1 MNELFS
7 KQAGRAAK
15 RRKALNALAWTAAI
29 LALLLVIGAVVCLVM
44 LGLGDQNF
52 YLLGFLALGGMLGAA
67 ALGGVGFALFRA
79 FVRAED
85 EERDLLER
93 ADSEESFTVGEGTL
107 ATFTEDALVLHGQDR
122 EKRERRIRVPYK
134 EMRFFS
140 VLVRHAPRE
149 KGEWR
154 VLFEIPSHYLSKK
167 PHKGEPPA
175 LIETQGKERLKAC
188 IAAHDLVLLGET
200 PAPSDKGKRAAKPEK
215 PQREQRFVLPDA
227 EKRRR
232 QFPFLLLGAGLL
244 VGGIVVAILANR
256 TIGIVLSCF
265 GVYLLIH
272 GAVGYVRAR
281 TELVLFREGIWDK
294 KATRAESSYLT
305 WEEIES
311 VSFFGGREGTD
322 KTPEEK
328 PALIL
333 TCAYGDHGF
342 TPVKEAY
349 DYLLA
354 HHPEKCR
361 KDA

>member
-1 MNELFS
+1 MNELLIR
-7 KQAGRAAK
+7 QAERAAK
-15 RRKALNALAWTAAI
+15 RRKALTVLAWTAAI
-29 LALLLVIGAVVCLVM
+29 LALLLVIGAIVCLVM
-44 LGLGDQNF
+44 LGLGSENF

-79 FVRAED
+79 SVKAED
-85 EERDLLER
+85 EERDFFER
-93 ADSEESFTVGEGTL
+93 ADGEESFTVGEGTL
-107 ATFTEDALVLHGQDR
+107 ATFSEDALVLHGQDR
-122 EKRERRIRVPYK
+122 QKKERRIRVPYK

-140 VLVRHAPRE
+140 VLVRHTPKE

-154 VLFEIPSHYLSKK
+154 ILFEIPAHYLSKK
-167 PHKGEPPA
+167 PQKGEPPA

-188 IAAHDLVLLGET
+188 ISSHGLALVGET
-200 PAPSDKGKRAAKPEK
+200 PAPSAEGEKGVK
-215 PQREQRFVLPDA
+215 PQKPKKEQRFVLPDA

-232 QFPFLLLGAGLL
+232 QLPFLVLGAGLF
-244 VGGIVVAILANR
+244 VAGIVVAVLVNR

-265 GVYLLIH
+265 GVYLLLH
-272 GAVGYVRAR
+272 GAVGYARAR
-281 TELVLFREGIWDK
+281 TELILLDAGIWDK
-294 KATRAESSYLT
+294 KATRAESSFLT
-305 WEEIES
+305 WEEIEC
-311 VSFFGGREGTD
+311 VFFSEGREGTD

-342 TPVKEAY
+342 TPVREAY

-361 KDA
+361 K

>member
-7 KQAGRAAK
+7 KQAGRAGK
-15 RRKALNALAWTAAI
+15 RRRALNVLAWTAAI
-29 LALLLVIGAVVCLVM
+29 LALLLVVGAVVCLVM
-44 LGLGDQNF
+44 LGLGNQNF

-149 KGEWR
+149 RGEWR

-188 IAAHDLVLLGET
+188 IAAHDLVLVGET
-200 PAPSDKGKRAAKPEK
+200 PAPSDKGKKAAKP
-215 PQREQRFVLPDA
+215 V
-227 EKRRR
+227 RRCVKT
-232 QFPFLLLGAGLL
+232 QILSPHLSISTKSFCFPPMG
-244 VGGIVVAILANR
+244 N
-256 TIGIVLSCF
+256 
-265 GVYLLIH
+265 
-272 GAVGYVRAR
+272 
-281 TELVLFREGIWDK
+281 
-294 KATRAESSYLT
+294 
-305 WEEIES
+305 
-311 VSFFGGREGTD
+311 SF
-322 KTPEEK
+322 P
-328 PALIL
+328 
-333 TCAYGDHGF
+333 
-342 TPVKEAY
+342 
-349 DYLLA
+349 
-354 HHPEKCR
+354 
-361 KDA
+361 

>member
-1 MNELFS
+1 MNELLIR
-7 KQAGRAAK
+7 QAEHAAK
-15 RRKALNALAWTAAI
+15 RRKALTALAWTAAI
-29 LALLLVIGAVVCLVM
+29 LALFLVIGAIFCLVM
-44 LGLGDQNF
+44 LGLGNQNF

-79 FVRAED
+79 SVKAE
-85 EERDLLER
+85 ETERDFSER

-107 ATFTEDALVLHGQDR
+107 ATFSEDALVLHGQDR
-122 EKRERRIRVPYK
+122 EKKERRIRVPFK

-154 VLFEIPSHYLSKK
+154 ILFEIPAHYLSKK
-167 PHKGEPPA
+167 PQKGEPPA

-188 IAAHDLVLLGET
+188 ISSHGLSLVGET
-200 PAPSDKGKRAAKPEK
+200 PAPAAEGEKGAKPRK
-215 PQREQRFVLPDA
+215 PQKEQRFVLPDA

-244 VGGIVVAILANR
+244 VGGIVVAVLANR

-272 GAVGYVRAR
+272 GGVGYCRAR
-281 TELVLFREGIWDK
+281 TELILLDTGIWDK

-311 VSFFGGREGTD
+311 VSFFEGREGTD

>member
-1 MNELFS
+1 MNELLIR
-7 KQAGRAAK
+7 QAERAAK
-15 RRKALNALAWTAAI
+15 RRKTLTALAWTAAI
-29 LALLLVIGAVVCLVM
+29 LALLLVIGAIFCLVM
-44 LGLGDQNF
+44 LGLGNQNF
-52 YLLGFLALGGMLGAA
+52 YLLGFLALGGMSGAA

-79 FVRAED
+79 SVKAE
-85 EERDLLER
+85 ETERDFLER

-107 ATFTEDALVLHGQDR
+107 ATFSEDALVLHGQDR
-122 EKRERRIRVPYK
+122 QKKERRIRVPYK

-140 VLVRHAPRE
+140 VLVRHAPKE

-154 VLFEIPSHYLSKK
+154 ILFEIPAHYLSKK
-167 PHKGEPPA
+167 PQKGEPPA

-188 IAAHDLVLLGET
+188 IASHGLSLVGET
-200 PAPSDKGKRAAKPEK
+200 PAPSAEGEGAK
-215 PQREQRFVLPDA
+215 PQRAKKEQRFVLPDA

-232 QFPFLLLGAGLL
+232 RFPFLLLGAGLI
-244 VGGIVVAILANR
+244 VGGVVVAMLANR
-256 TIGIVLSCF
+256 TIGIVLSCI

-272 GAVGYVRAR
+272 GAVGYYRAR
-281 TELVLFREGIWDK
+281 TELLLLDTGIWDK

-311 VSFFGGREGTD
+311 VSFFEGREGTD

-333 TCAYGDHGF
+333 GCAYGDHGF
-342 TPVKEAY
+342 TPVREAY

-361 KDA
+361 K

>member
-1 MNELFS
+1 MNELLIR
-7 KQAGRAAK
+7 QAERAAK
-15 RRKALNALAWTAAI
+15 RRKALTALAWTAAI
-29 LALLLVIGAVVCLVM
+29 LALFLVIGAIFCLVM
-44 LGLGDQNF
+44 LGLGNQNF

-79 FVRAED
+79 SVKAE
-85 EERDLLER
+85 ETERDFSER

-107 ATFTEDALVLHGQDR
+107 ATFSEDALVLHGQDR
-122 EKRERRIRVPYK
+122 EKKERRIRVPFK

-140 VLVRHAPRE
+140 VLVRHAPKE

-154 VLFEIPSHYLSKK
+154 ILFEIPAHYLSKK
-167 PHKGEPPA
+167 PQKGEPPA

-188 IAAHDLVLLGET
+188 ISSHGLSLVGET
-200 PAPSDKGKRAAKPEK
+200 PAPAAEGEKGAKPPK
-215 PQREQRFVLPDA
+215 PQKEQRFVLPDA

-244 VGGIVVAILANR
+244 VGGIVVAVLANR

-272 GAVGYVRAR
+272 GGVGYCRAR
-281 TELVLFREGIWDK
+281 TELILFREGIWDK

-311 VSFFGGREGTD
+311 VSFFKGREGTD

-361 KDA
+361 K

>member
-1 MNELFS
+1 MNELLIR
-7 KQAGRAAK
+7 QAERAAK
-15 RRKALNALAWTAAI
+15 RRKALTVLAWTAAI
-29 LALLLVIGAVVCLVM
+29 LALLLVIGAIVCLVM
-44 LGLGDQNF
+44 LGLGSENF

-79 FVRAED
+79 SVKAED
-85 EERDLLER
+85 EERDFFER
-93 ADSEESFTVGEGTL
+93 ADGEESFTVGEGTL
-107 ATFTEDALVLHGQDR
+107 ATFAEDALVLHGQDR
-122 EKRERRIRVPYK
+122 QKKERRIRVPYK

-140 VLVRHAPRE
+140 VLVRHTPKE

-154 VLFEIPSHYLSKK
+154 ILFEIPAHYLSKK

-188 IAAHDLVLLGET
+188 ISSHGLALVGET
-200 PAPSDKGKRAAKPEK
+200 PAPSAEGEKGVK
-215 PQREQRFVLPDA
+215 PQKPKKEQRFVLPDA

-232 QFPFLLLGAGLL
+232 QLPFLVLGAGLFVVGIAVAVL
-244 VGGIVVAILANR
+244 VNR

-265 GVYLLIH
+265 GVYLLLH
-272 GAVGYVRAR
+272 GAVGYARAR
-281 TELVLFREGIWDK
+281 NELILLDAGIWDK
-294 KATRAESSYLT
+294 KATRAESSFLT
-305 WEEIES
+305 WEEIEC
-311 VSFFGGREGTD
+311 VSFSEGREGTD
-322 KTPEEK
+322 KTSEEK

-342 TPVKEAY
+342 TPVREAY

-361 KDA
+361 K

>member
-1 MNELFS
+1 MNELLIR
-7 KQAGRAAK
+7 QAEHAAK
-15 RRKALNALAWTAAI
+15 RRKALTALAWTAAI
-29 LALLLVIGAVVCLVM
+29 LALLLVIGAIVCLVM
-44 LGLGDQNF
+44 LGLGNQNF

-67 ALGGVGFALFRA
+67 ALG
-79 FVRAED
+79 
-85 EERDLLER
+85 
-93 ADSEESFTVGEGTL
+93 
-107 ATFTEDALVLHGQDR
+107 H
-122 EKRERRIRVPYK
+122 
-134 EMRFFS
+134 
-140 VLVRHAPRE
+140 
-149 KGEWR
+149 
-154 VLFEIPSHYLSKK
+154 LSKK
-167 PHKGEPPA
+167 PQKGEPPA

-188 IAAHDLVLLGET
+188 ISSHGHSLVGET
-200 PAPSDKGKRAAKPEK
+200 PAPAAEGEKGAKPQK
-215 PQREQRFVLPDA
+215 PQKEQRFVLPDA

-244 VGGIVVAILANR
+244 VGGIVVAVLANR

-272 GAVGYVRAR
+272 GAVGYCRAR
-281 TELVLFREGIWDK
+281 TELILFREGIWDK

-311 VSFFGGREGTD
+311 ASFFEGREGTD

-361 KDA
+361 K

>member
-1 MNELFS
+1 MNELLIR
-7 KQAGRAAK
+7 QAERAAK
-15 RRKALNALAWTAAI
+15 RRKALTVLAWTAAI
-29 LALLLVIGAVVCLVM
+29 LALLLVIGAIVCLVM
-44 LGLGDQNF
+44 LGLGSENF

-79 FVRAED
+79 SVKAED
-85 EERDLLER
+85 EERDFFER
-93 ADSEESFTVGEGTL
+93 ADGEESFTVGEGTL

-122 EKRERRIRVPYK
+122 QKKERRIRVPYK

-140 VLVRHAPRE
+140 VLVRHTPKE

-154 VLFEIPSHYLSKK
+154 ILFEIPAHYLSKK
-167 PHKGEPPA
+167 PQKGEPPA

-188 IAAHDLVLLGET
+188 IASHGLALVGET
-200 PAPSDKGKRAAKPEK
+200 PAPSAEGEKGD
-215 PQREQRFVLPDA
+215 PQKLKKEQRFVLPDA

-232 QFPFLLLGAGLL
+232 QLPFLVLGAGLF
-244 VGGIVVAILANR
+244 VAGVVVAVLVNR

-265 GVYLLIH
+265 GVYLLLH
-272 GAVGYVRAR
+272 GAVGYARAR
-281 TELVLFREGIWDK
+281 TELILLDAGIWDK
-294 KATRAESSYLT
+294 KATRAESSFLT
-305 WEEIES
+305 WEEIEC
-311 VSFFGGREGTD
+311 VSFSEGREGTD

-342 TPVKEAY
+342 TPVREAY

-354 HHPEKCR
+354 HYPEKCR
-361 KDA
+361 K

>member
-1 MNELFS
+1 MNELLIR
-7 KQAGRAAK
+7 QAERAAK
-15 RRKALNALAWTAAI
+15 RRKALTVLAWTAAI
-29 LALLLVIGAVVCLVM
+29 LALLLVIGAIVCLVM
-44 LGLGDQNF
+44 LGLGSENF

-79 FVRAED
+79 SVKAED
-85 EERDLLER
+85 EERDFFER
-93 ADSEESFTVGEGTL
+93 ADGEESFTVGEGTL
-107 ATFTEDALVLHGQDR
+107 ATFSEDALVLHGQDR
-122 EKRERRIRVPYK
+122 QKKERRIRVPYK

-140 VLVRHAPRE
+140 VLVRHTPKE

-154 VLFEIPSHYLSKK
+154 ILFEIPAHYLSKK
-167 PHKGEPPA
+167 PQKGEPPA

-188 IAAHDLVLLGET
+188 ISSHGLALVGET
-200 PAPSDKGKRAAKPEK
+200 PAPSAEGEKGVK
-215 PQREQRFVLPDA
+215 PQKPKKEQRFVLPDA

-232 QFPFLLLGAGLL
+232 QLPFLVLGAGLFVVGIAVAVL
-244 VGGIVVAILANR
+244 VNR

-265 GVYLLIH
+265 GVYLLLH
-272 GAVGYVRAR
+272 GAVGYARAR
-281 TELVLFREGIWDK
+281 TELILLDAGIWDK
-294 KATRAESSYLT
+294 KATRAESSFLT
-305 WEEIES
+305 WEEIEC
-311 VSFFGGREGTD
+311 VFFSEGREGTD

-342 TPVKEAY
+342 TPVREAY

-361 KDA
+361 K